1 MVVQH
6 LTLPQPMPPPAG
18 RPRTGAHRDLP
29 PRMQRK
35 VRGKSVC
42 YYYQRPDKSQIPLG
56 GDFDSALKRW
66 AEIHSAPASRSP
78 DAFCAI
84 ADIFEKQGI
93 SHLAPKTRRDYS
105 AALTRLS
112 AVFKDAPLAS
122 IKPGHVGQLLHSL
135 SATPVMAN
143 RLKATL
149 STMWNWARSRG
160 MTDLP
165 NPCQGVRGHRESV
178 RLVIVTPAMFWA
190 VYDRADQVLKD
201 WMRLDIVIGQ
211 RVTSITKIERGDVVV
226 DGKGRRALRYRS
238 GKTKA
243 VGLMAVEGDLSSLI
257 DELMSRQRNATGR
270 YLLQTD
276 NGQTVTYSMLR
287 NRFDEARERASIDL
301 GDGFTDW
308 QMRDIRKT
316 SLNQA
321 STLEEARRRALH
333 TDPRTTARHYE
344 ILIDSEPGAI
354 PARSELRTL
363 TDELRTSENK
373 NIITR

>member
-1 MVVQH
+1 MH
-6 LTLPQPMPPPAG
+6 LS
-18 RPRTGAHRDLP
+18 DLF
-29 PRMQRK
+29 
-35 VRGKSVC
+35 SFAE
-42 YYYQRPDKSQIPLG
+42 PL
-56 GDFDSALKRW
+56 L
-66 AEIHSAPASRSP
+66 
-78 DAFCAI
+78 
-84 ADIFEKQGI
+84 
-93 SHLAPKTRRDYS
+93 
-105 AALTRLS
+105 
-112 AVFKDAPLAS
+112 
-122 IKPGHVGQLLHSL
+122 
-135 SATPVMAN
+135 
-143 RLKATL
+143 
-149 STMWNWARSRG
+149 
-160 MTDLP
+160 
-165 NPCQGVRGHRESV
+165 
-178 RLVIVTPAMFWA
+178 FWA

-354 PARSELRTL
+354 PARSELRTS

-373 NIITR
+373 NIITS